1 MKSLSAL
8 NHYFWKYKK
17 YLIWGIITVIA
28 SNLFT
33 IYPAQIIRTALDSVA
48 AQLKVY
54 DEAPNLL
61 IKAQIREQIQWALLK
76 YAGLMI
82 LISAIS
88 GVFLFFTRQTLI
100 YMSRLIEYDLR
111 NDIYNHF
118 QTLSLGF
125 FRRNKTGDIMSRM
138 TEDVNKVRM
147 YLGPAVMYTL
157 NTIVRFVMV
166 ISAMLAI
173 NVKLTIFALLPLPIL
188 SYMIYKVQSIIEIRS
203 RVIQEQLS
211 KLTTFTQEIFSGI
224 RVVKAYVKEEQ
235 IQSRFSSEVEV
246 YKERSMH
253 SAQVDA
259 LFFPAVTFLI
269 GLSGV
274 LTVWI
279 GSEQVM
285 SNFITIGNIAEFIIY
300 IGLLSWPIIAIGWV
314 TTLIQQ
320 AAASQ
325 GRINEFLKEVPDVRF
340 KDSDAKIINPEISW
354 KEVDFIYPETGISA
368 ISNISFTIKAGQKL
382 GIIGPAGSGK
392 TTICQL
398 ITRMYD
404 VTSGEIRID
413 NQNITELGK
422 TALRHEIGY
431 APQDVFLF
439 SDTIKENIAFGK
451 ADATQSEIEAAAKAA
466 AVYDNIIDFSEGF
479 DTVIG
484 ERGVNLSGG
493 QKQRISIA
501 RAWITKPKI
510 LLLDDVLSAVDT
522 QTEETILQN
531 IRQFRAEN
539 PASVVI
545 QIAHRLSCIQ
555 DADWI
560 LVLDEG
566 KIVEEGT
573 HENLLRLGGYYSR
586 IYEKQLLEAVA
597 SN

>member
-17 YLIWGIITVIA
+17 YLIWGIITVIL
-28 SNLFT
+28 SNLLT

-48 AQLKVY
+48 AQLKLY
-54 DEAPNLL
+54 EQAPNSLL
-61 IKAQIREQIQWALLK
+61 KTQIGEQIQWALLK

-118 QTLSLGF
+118 QSLSLGF

-157 NTIVRFVMV
+157 NTIVRFILV

-173 NVKLTIFALLPLPIL
+173 DMKLTLFALLPLPIL
-188 SYMIYKVQSIIEIRS
+188 SYMIYKVQSVIEIRS
-203 RVIQEQLS
+203 RFIQEQLS

-235 IQSRFSSEVEV
+235 IQSRFATEVEV

-269 GLSGV
+269 GISSI

-285 SNFITIGNIAEFIIY
+285 SNLITIGNIAEFIIY

-340 KDSDAKIINPEISW
+340 KDSDIKITNPEIVW
-354 KEVDFIYPETGISA
+354 RDVDFIYPETGISA
-368 ISNISFTIKAGQKL
+368 LTNISFTLKPGQKL

-404 VTSGEIRID
+404 VTSGEIRIG
-413 NQNITELGK
+413 NKKITDLGK
-422 TALRHEIGY
+422 TALRSQMGY

-439 SDTIKENIAFGK
+439 SDSVKENIAFGK
-451 ADATQSEIEAAAKAA
+451 ADATQAEIETAAKSA
-466 AVYDNIIDFSEGF
+466 AVYDNIVAFTEGF

-501 RAWITKPKI
+501 RAWIRKPQI
-510 LLLDDVLSAVDT
+510 LLLDDVLSAIDT

-531 IRQFRAEN
+531 LRQFRAEN
-539 PASVVI
+539 PQSVIV
-545 QIAHRLSCIQ
+545 QVAHRLSCIQ

-566 KIVEEGT
+566 KIVEEGS
-573 HENLLRLGGYYSR
+573 HESLLKLGGYYSR
-586 IYEKQLLEAVA
+586 IYEKQLLEAVV